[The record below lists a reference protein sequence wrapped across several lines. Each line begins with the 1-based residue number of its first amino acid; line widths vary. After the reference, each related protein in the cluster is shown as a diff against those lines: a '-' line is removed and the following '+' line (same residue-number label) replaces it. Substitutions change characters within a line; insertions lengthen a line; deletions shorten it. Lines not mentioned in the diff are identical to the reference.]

1 MAAILGCCFRVSF
14 RRCLK
19 ASRAP
24 ISVTTRLGHVQVQ
37 RDLLGASL
45 SVMLNIGYI
54 MPRSGNY
61 FRKAYASS
69 HGVPGHRSDENTH
82 PVFHS
87 SATISQRKAA
97 GSFGGGS
104 PGGPRPDPRAARQVS
119 CTNFTMPGWTTSSG
133 TSDPKLPSPTRQS
146 HFRLSLDSKTMQPA
160 ALNLLLHS
168 GFSSQRHGFKARHT
182 LAALDE
188 KAVLAMSC
196 ILVHMCFVLPS
207 FHHAFLHACM
217 HSYIHD
223 GRTDGRTDRQA
234 CRQACV
240 IRSPQ

>member
-14 RRCLK
+14 RRSLK

-97 GSFGGGS
+97 GSFGGDHRAALARIPGLLGRS
-104 PGGPRPDPRAARQVS
+104 PAPTSRCQAGRLPAGPRIR
-119 CTNFTMPGWTTSSG
+119 
-133 TSDPKLPSPTRQS
+133 
-146 HFRLSLDSKTMQPA
+146 
-160 ALNLLLHS
+160 
-168 GFSSQRHGFKARHT
+168 
-182 LAALDE
+182 
-188 KAVLAMSC
+188 
-196 ILVHMCFVLPS
+196 S
-207 FHHAFLHACM
+207 FHH
-217 HSYIHD
+217 
-223 GRTDGRTDRQA
+223 
-234 CRQACV
+234 
-240 IRSPQ
+240 PQGSLTFDCPWTLKPCSLQH

>member
-1 MAAILGCCFRVSF
+1 MLLSCLLQTLSQSF
-14 RRCLK
+14 SRTDFCDNSARARSGPEGPSWSEPLSDAEHRIHYAQKRQLFSESLCLK
-19 ASRAP
+19 SWSARP
-24 ISVTTRLGHVQVQ
+24 PFG
-37 RDLLGASL
+37 
-45 SVMLNIGYI
+45 
-54 MPRSGNY
+54 
-61 FRKAYASS
+61 RKHASS
-69 HGVPGHRSDENTH
+69 LPFFCNNFTTQSGRQ
-82 PVFHS
+82 FW
-87 SATISQRKAA
+87 R
-97 GSFGGGS
+97 GS

-196 ILVHMCFVLPS
+196 ILVHLCFVLPS

-223 GRTDGRTDRQA
+223 GRTDGQTDRHA
-234 CRQACV
+234 DKHA
-240 IRSPQ
+240 